1 MLQDIIMLYYERW
14 DFFMQLLLEHIQ
26 ISSIAIILAAIIGT
40 ALGLIIAEHP
50 KLSVWVLGT
59 TNIIYTI
66 PSIALL
72 GALIPFTGIGN
83 TTAII
88 ALTVYALLPMVRNTC
103 TGIINIPPSII
114 ETGIGMG
121 STKLQMLYRIKI
133 PLALPVIMA
142 GFRNMVVMTI
152 SLCGIASFIG
162 AGGLGV
168 AIYRGITTY
177 NPTMTFAGSLL
188 IAIIALGSDLV
199 LGFIEKQFNV
209 KINGKGSV
217 NK

>member
-103 TGIINIPPSII
+103 TAVSYTHLDVYKRQHKWWAEPKYLLQPIVPSIA
-114 ETGIGMG
+114 
-121 STKLQMLYRIKI
+121 
-133 PLALPVIMA
+133 PL
-142 GFRNMVVMTI
+142 
-152 SLCGIASFIG
+152 
-162 AGGLGV
+162 
-168 AIYRGITTY
+168 
-177 NPTMTFAGSLL
+177 
-188 IAIIALGSDLV
+188 
-199 LGFIEKQFNV
+199 
-209 KINGKGSV
+209 
-217 NK
+217 